1 MFCCESGLGVI
12 ATVIGATNIPT
23 SISQCWEWC
32 ESWLPMG
39 KKFHLWG
46 ISAICWAIW
55 KARNRACFDGRII
68 RNPIEILCH
77 AAALM
82 CFWTGI
88 YAEIDSMMLIN
99 GVNTMLK
106 VASDLLLPKRQPEE
120 VRSNTSAWSKMVP
133 RMRMTRSTELQIS
146 EEDGSSLLISATV
159 SFARP
164 DCGHL
169 SACL

>member
-1 MFCCESGLGVI
+1 MFCCQSGLGVI

-23 SISQCWEWC
+23 SISQCWERC

-55 KARNRACFDGRII
+55 KARNRACLDGRII

-82 CFWTGI
+82 CFWTGL

-106 VASDLLLPKRQPEE
+106 VASDLLLPHNPAKDQCKRLKQDDHP
-120 VRSNTSAWSKMVP
+120 
-133 RMRMTRSTELQIS
+133 
-146 EEDGSSLLISATV
+146 DG
-159 SFARP
+159 
-164 DCGHL
+164 GNQNQ
-169 SACL
+169 